1 MDYKEKINEWLNS
14 KIITEDHK
22 DEIREINDQEEPT
35 DRFYKYLEFGT
46 AGLRGK
52 IGAGTNRMNIYL
64 VAKVSQAISNI
75 LNKKENENKSVVI
88 SRDNRLFSDE
98 FTKVTASVFAANGI
112 KVYLYKDIK
121 PTPMLSYAVRYLSA
135 SAGVMITASHNPK
148 DYNGYKL
155 YWDKGSQILEDVA
168 DQVSKENTKLKF
180 DDIKIMDFEKAIDE
194 NLIEYI
200 SKDLEY
206 SYYKETLSMAIN
218 DKDLDKDIK
227 IVYTPLHGTGNI
239 PVRHILNKRGFNN
252 IILVEEQAIADPYF
266 TTIDY
271 PNPEFIEAF
280 KYGLEYGKKYDGD
293 LILATDPDCDRVS
306 FMAKDKNGEYK
317 SFNGNQIGAMM
328 IYYILS
334 QLKGKNRLDPKDT
347 IVKSVVTGNLGKII
361 ADDFSVKCFESLTG
375 FKNIC
380 NYANIWDEDKDNKF
394 LFGYEESIGYVF
406 GDYVRDKDA
415 VVSSMIICE
424 MAAYYKKKSMTLVDL
439 LDEIYEK
446 YGYYK
451 ENLLNFKFEGIA
463 GKKHIEKIIS
473 YFRNED
479 IGRDLEL
486 DVKEKIDYKEGYKG
500 LPATNLLIFHL
511 NNDSWFAVRPSG
523 TEPKIKFYIYANDK
537 LEEKSQEKLDKIAD
551 KIKKKIEKLA

>member
-1 MDYKEKINEWLNS
+1 MDYKEKINEWLDS
-14 KIITEDHK
+14 KIITEDYK
-22 DEIREINDQEEPT
+22 DEIRKINDQEELK

-75 LNKKENENKSVVI
+75 LNKKEEKNKSVAI

-135 SAGVMITASHNPK
+135 NAGVMITASHNPK

-180 DDIKIMDFEKAIDE
+180 DDIKIIDFEKAIDE

-200 SKDLEY
+200 SEDLED
-206 SYYKETLSMAIN
+206 SYYKKTLSMAIN

-239 PVRHILNKRGFNN
+239 PVRHILSKRGFNN
-252 IILVEEQAIADPYF
+252 IILVEDQAIADPYF

-334 QLKGKNRLDPKDT
+334 QLKEKNRLDPKDA

-380 NYANIWDEDKDNKF
+380 NYANIWDEDKENEF

-479 IGRDLEL
+479 IGKDLGL

-537 LEEKSQEKLDKIAD
+537 LEEKSQEKLDKITD
-551 KIKKKIEKLA
+551 KIKKKIEELA

>member
-1 MDYKEKINEWLNS
+1 MDYKEKINEWLDS
-14 KIITEDHK
+14 KIITEDYK
-22 DEIREINDQEEPT
+22 DEIRKINDQEELK

-75 LNKKENENKSVVI
+75 LNKKEEKNKSVAI

-135 SAGVMITASHNPK
+135 NAGVMITASHNPK

-239 PVRHILNKRGFNN
+239 PVRNILSKRGFNN
-252 IILVEEQAIADPYF
+252 IILVEDQAIADPYF

-334 QLKGKNRLDPKDT
+334 QLKEKSKLNPKDA

-479 IGRDLEL
+479 IGKDLGL

-537 LEEKSQEKLDKIAD
+537 LEEKSQEKLDKITD
-551 KIKKKIEKLA
+551 KIKKKIEELA

>member
-1 MDYKEKINEWLNS
+1 
-14 KIITEDHK
+14 
-22 DEIREINDQEEPT
+22 
-35 DRFYKYLEFGT
+35 
-46 AGLRGK
+46 
-52 IGAGTNRMNIYL
+52 
-64 VAKVSQAISNI
+64 
-75 LNKKENENKSVVI
+75 
-88 SRDNRLFSDE
+88 
-98 FTKVTASVFAANGI
+98 
-112 KVYLYKDIK
+112 
-121 PTPMLSYAVRYLSA
+121 
-135 SAGVMITASHNPK
+135 
-148 DYNGYKL
+148 
-155 YWDKGSQILEDVA
+155 
-168 DQVSKENTKLKF
+168 
-180 DDIKIMDFEKAIDE
+180 
-194 NLIEYI
+194 
-200 SKDLEY
+200 
-206 SYYKETLSMAIN
+206 
-218 DKDLDKDIK
+218 
-227 IVYTPLHGTGNI
+227 
-239 PVRHILNKRGFNN
+239 
-252 IILVEEQAIADPYF
+252 
-266 TTIDY
+266 
-271 PNPEFIEAF
+271 
-280 KYGLEYGKKYDGD
+280 
-293 LILATDPDCDRVS
+293 
-306 FMAKDKNGEYK
+306 MAKDKNGEYK

-334 QLKGKNRLDPKDT
+334 QLKEKNKLDPKDA

-479 IGRDLEL
+479 IGKDLGL

>member
-1 MDYKEKINEWLNS
+1 MDYKEKVNEWLDS
-14 KIITEDHK
+14 KIITEDYK
-22 DEIREINDQEEPT
+22 DEIREINDQEELK

-75 LNKKENENKSVVI
+75 LNKKENENKSVAI
-88 SRDNRLFSDE
+88 SRDNRLFSEE

-112 KVYLYKDIK
+112 KVYLYKNIK

-168 DQVSKENTKLKF
+168 DQVSKENNKLKF

-200 SKDLEY
+200 SKDLED
-206 SYYKETLSMAIN
+206 SYYKKTLSMAIN

-239 PVRHILNKRGFNN
+239 PVRNILSKRGFNN
-252 IILVEEQAIADPYF
+252 IILVEDQAIADPYF

-317 SFNGNQIGAMM
+317 SFNGNQIGSMM

-334 QLKGKNRLDPKDT
+334 QLKEKNKLDPKDA

-415 VVSSMIICE
+415 VVSSMVICE

-479 IGRDLEL
+479 IGKDLGL

>member
-14 KIITEDHK
+14 KIINEDYK
-22 DEIREINDQEEPT
+22 DEIREINDQEELK

-75 LNKKENENKSVVI
+75 LNKKENENKSVAI
-88 SRDNRLFSDE
+88 SRDNRLFSEE

-112 KVYLYKDIK
+112 KVYLYKNIK

-168 DQVSKENTKLKF
+168 DQVSRENTKLKF

-194 NLIEYI
+194 DLIEYI
-200 SKDLEY
+200 SKELED
-206 SYYKETLSMAIN
+206 SYYKKTLSMAIN

-239 PVRHILNKRGFNN
+239 PVRHVLKERGFNN
-252 IILVEEQAIADPYF
+252 IILVEDQAIADPYF

-334 QLKGKNRLDPKDT
+334 QLKEKNKLDSKDA

-380 NYANIWDEDKDNKF
+380 NYANIWDEDKENEF

-415 VVSSMIICE
+415 VVSSMVICE

-479 IGRDLEL
+479 IGKDLGL
-486 DVKEKIDYKEGYKG
+486 DIKEKIDYKEGYNG

>member
-1 MDYKEKINEWLNS
+1 MDYKEKINEWLDS
-14 KIITEDHK
+14 KIITEDYK
-22 DEIREINDQEEPT
+22 DEIRKIKNQEELK

-75 LNKKENENKSVVI
+75 LNKKEEKNKSVAI

-239 PVRHILNKRGFNN
+239 PVRNILSKRGFNN

-280 KYGLEYGKKYDGD
+280 KYGLEYGEKYDGD

-334 QLKGKNRLDPKDT
+334 QLKEKNKLDSKDA

-415 VVSSMIICE
+415 VVSSMVICE

-479 IGRDLEL
+479 IGKDLGL

-537 LEEKSQEKLDKIAD
+537 LEEKSQEKLDKITD
-551 KIKKKIEKLA
+551 KIKKKIEKLD

>member
-1 MDYKEKINEWLNS
+1 MDYKEKINEWLDS
-14 KIITEDHK
+14 KIITEDYK
-22 DEIREINDQEEPT
+22 DEIRKIKDQEELK

-75 LNKKENENKSVVI
+75 LNKKEDKNKSVAI

-155 YWDKGSQILEDVA
+155 YWDKGSQILEDIA

-180 DDIKIMDFEKAIDE
+180 DDIKSMDFEKAIDE

-200 SKDLEY
+200 SKDLED
-206 SYYKETLSMAIN
+206 SYYKKTLSMAIN
-218 DKDLDKDIK
+218 DEDLDKDIK

-239 PVRHILNKRGFNN
+239 PVRHILSKRGFNN
-252 IILVEEQAIADPYF
+252 IILVEEQAVADPYF

-280 KYGLEYGKKYDGD
+280 KYGLEYGKKYDAD

-334 QLKGKNRLDPKDT
+334 QLKEKNKLDPKDA

-361 ADDFSVKCFESLTG
+361 ANNFSVKCFESLTG

-380 NYANIWDEDKDNKF
+380 NYANIWDEDKENKF

-415 VVSSMIICE
+415 VISSMIICE
-424 MAAYYKKKSMTLVDL
+424 MAAYYKKRSMTLVDL
-439 LDEIYEK
+439 LDEIYKK

-479 IGRDLEL
+479 IEKDLGL

-523 TEPKIKFYIYANDK
+523 TEPKIKFYIYTNDS

>member
-1 MDYKEKINEWLNS
+1 MDYKEKVNEWLNS
-14 KIITEDHK
+14 KIITEDYK
-22 DEIREINDQEEPT
+22 DEIRKINDQEELK

-75 LNKKENENKSVVI
+75 LNKKEDKNKSVAI

-135 SAGVMITASHNPK
+135 NTGVMITASHNPK

-200 SKDLEY
+200 SKELED
-206 SYYKETLSMAIN
+206 SYYKKTLSMAIN

-239 PVRHILNKRGFNN
+239 PVRHILSKRGFNN

-334 QLKGKNRLDPKDT
+334 QLKEKNKLDSKDA

-380 NYANIWDEDKDNKF
+380 NYANIWDEDKENEF

-479 IGRDLEL
+479 IGKDLGL

>member
-1 MDYKEKINEWLNS
+1 MDYKEKINEWLDS
-14 KIITEDHK
+14 KIITEDYK
-22 DEIREINDQEEPT
+22 DEIRKIKDQEELK

-75 LNKKENENKSVVI
+75 LNKKEDKNKSVAI

-155 YWDKGSQILEDVA
+155 YWDKGSQILEDIA

-180 DDIKIMDFEKAIDE
+180 DDIKSMDFEKAIDE

-200 SKDLEY
+200 SKDLED
-206 SYYKETLSMAIN
+206 SYYKKTLSMAIN

-239 PVRHILNKRGFNN
+239 PVRHILSKRGFNN

-334 QLKGKNRLDPKDT
+334 QLKEKNKLDPKDA

-424 MAAYYKKKSMTLVDL
+424 MAAYYKKRSMTLVDL

-479 IGRDLEL
+479 IGKDMGL

-523 TEPKIKFYIYANDK
+523 TEPKIKFYIYTNDS

-551 KIKKKIEKLA
+551 KIKKKIEKLD

>member
-1 MDYKEKINEWLNS
+1 MDYKEKINEWLDS
-14 KIITEDHK
+14 KIITEDYK
-22 DEIREINDQEEPT
+22 DEVRKINDQEELK

-75 LNKKENENKSVVI
+75 LNKKEDKNKSVAI

-155 YWDKGSQILEDVA
+155 YWDKGSQILEDIA
-168 DQVSKENTKLKF
+168 DKVSEENTKLKF
-180 DDIKIMDFEKAIDE
+180 DDIKSLDFEKAIDE

-200 SKDLEY
+200 SKDLED
-206 SYYKETLSMAIN
+206 SYYKKTLSMAIN

-239 PVRHILNKRGFNN
+239 PVRHILSKRGFNN

-280 KYGLEYGKKYDGD
+280 KYGLEYGKKYYGD

-306 FMAKDKNGEYK
+306 FMAKNKNGEYE

-334 QLKGKNRLDPKDT
+334 QLKEKNKLDPKDA

-406 GDYVRDKDA
+406 GDYIRDKDA

-424 MAAYYKKKSMTLVDL
+424 MAAYYKKRSMTLVDM

-479 IGRDLEL
+479 IGKDLEL
-486 DVKEKIDYKEGYKG
+486 DIKEKTDYKEGYKG

-551 KIKKKIEKLA
+551 KIKKKIEELA

>member
-14 KIITEDHK
+14 KIINEDYK
-22 DEIREINDQEEPT
+22 DEIREINDQEELK

-75 LNKKENENKSVVI
+75 LNKKENENKSVAI
-88 SRDNRLFSDE
+88 SRDNRLFSEE

-112 KVYLYKDIK
+112 KVYLYKNIK

-168 DQVSKENTKLKF
+168 DQVSRENTKLKF

-194 NLIEYI
+194 DLIEYI
-200 SKDLEY
+200 SKELED
-206 SYYKETLSMAIN
+206 SYYKKTLSMAIN

-239 PVRHILNKRGFNN
+239 PVRHVLKERGFNN
-252 IILVEEQAIADPYF
+252 IILVEDQAIADPYF

-334 QLKGKNRLDPKDT
+334 QLKEKNKLDSKDA

-380 NYANIWDEDKDNKF
+380 NYANIWDEDKENEF

-479 IGRDLEL
+479 IGKDLGL

-551 KIKKKIEKLA
+551 KIKKKIEELA

>member
-14 KIITEDHK
+14 KIITEDYK
-22 DEIREINDQEEPT
+22 DEIREINDQEELK

-451 ENLLNFKFEGIA
+451 DNLLNFKFEGIA

>member
-1 MDYKEKINEWLNS
+1 MDYKEKVNEWLDS
-14 KIITEDHK
+14 KIITEDYK
-22 DEIREINDQEEPT
+22 DEIRKINDQEELK

-75 LNKKENENKSVVI
+75 LNKKEDKNKSVAI

-112 KVYLYKDIK
+112 KVYLYKNIK

-168 DQVSKENTKLKF
+168 DQVSRENTKLKF

-200 SKDLEY
+200 SKDLED
-206 SYYKETLSMAIN
+206 SYYKKTLSMAIN

-239 PVRHILNKRGFNN
+239 PVRHILSKRGFNN
-252 IILVEEQAIADPYF
+252 IILVEDQAIADPYF

-334 QLKGKNRLDPKDT
+334 QLKEKNRLDPKDA

-424 MAAYYKKKSMTLVDL
+424 MAAYYKKRSMTLVDI

-451 ENLLNFKFEGIA
+451 ENLLNFKFEGIV

-479 IGRDLEL
+479 IGKDLGL

-551 KIKKKIEKLA
+551 NIKKKIEELA